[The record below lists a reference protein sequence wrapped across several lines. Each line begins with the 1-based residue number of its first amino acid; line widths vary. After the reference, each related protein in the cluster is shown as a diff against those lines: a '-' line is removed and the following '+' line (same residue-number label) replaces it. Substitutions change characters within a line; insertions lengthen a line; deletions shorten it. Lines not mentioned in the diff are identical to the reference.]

1 MQGGY
6 TPDFASAQR
15 LSRIALLSALALILS
30 YVETMIPLPTALPGV
45 KLGLANVAVVVA
57 LFCFDVRTAA
67 AVAVVK
73 VLAAGFLFGS
83 PVMLAYSL
91 GGTVLA
97 FASAALLAKVPGISV
112 VVVSMASAILHN
124 VGQIAVACF
133 MLGTPA
139 ILISLPPLAVAACI
153 TGALTGCVAAS
164 VVPGSV
170 PTGTGPLGT
179 LRNVPRRPVPVGTH
193 QGKTSQAQSSGFGV
207 YCAGNTLA
215 HRLDARTKILFVVF
229 FFVAAFVAHDV
240 AGLALVGAAT
250 VLSLASACFSPR
262 NALRTLKPFAWLIVL
277 VVVMGVL
284 FNGSGAVL
292 ACAGP
297 VVITQGGLAF
307 AAESV
312 ARFCCLMLGT
322 AALMRTTSPTDLT
335 EGVRSLLHPLAK
347 PGLQVDNLALAL
359 GMTFR
364 FIPLFQTEFV
374 RIKAAQQARGA
385 NFTGGVVARL
395 SAYLSVFTPLFAGA
409 FRRADAV
416 AFAVQSRAF
425 GAGNRSSLRE
435 HCMRKTDVLVLCA
448 STIVLCL
455 VSVL

>member
-1 MQGGY
+1 M
-6 TPDFASAQR
+6 
-15 LSRIALLSALALILS
+15 SRIALLSALALILS

-97 FASAALLAKVPGISV
+97 FASAALLTKVPGISV

-170 PTGTGPLGT
+170 PTGTGPFGQESG
-179 LRNVPRRPVPVGTH
+179 RSSRGPVPVGTVETH
-193 QGKTSQAQSSGFGV
+193 RGKATQAQSSGFGV

-215 HRLDARTKILFVVF
+215 HRLDARTKILFVVL

-240 AGLALVGAAT
+240 AGLALVGMAT
-250 VLSLASACFSPR
+250 VLSLASARFSPR

-277 VVVMGVL
+277 VVVMGTL

-292 ACAGP
+292 ACVGP
-297 VVITQGGLAF
+297 VAITQGGLAF

-347 PGLQVDNLALAL
+347 LGLQVDNLALAL

-395 SAYLSVFTPLFAGA
+395 GTYLSVFTPLFASA

-425 GAGNRSSLRE
+425 GAGNRSSLQE
-435 HCMRKTDVLVLCA
+435 HCMRKADVSALCT
-448 STIVLCL
+448 SVIVLCL